1 MTLADID
8 PGMSF
13 IVDGVRLGGETGK
26 RLADMGFTADAQGEV
41 IRAGLMR
48 GPMQIRIRGYSLVLR
63 RCEARMIDV
72 RSGVRESA

>member
-1 MTLADID
+1 MTLADIA
-8 PGMSF
+8 PGRSF

-26 RLADMGFTADAQGEV
+26 RLADMGFTSNAIGEV

-48 GPMQIRIRGYSLVLR
+48 GPMQVRIRGYSLVLR

-72 RSGVRESA
+72 KPGKGESA